1 MAALELPPEQLSAFQ
16 EAYAVGALHRDPCLH
31 RDQLPRPPRN
41 WYELQR
47 HPEQDGFMRAAQKEY
62 EAVTEKKTF
71 QVVSKQ
77 DASNIIPLTWV
88 FDYRF
93 DQDGYLTRYK
103 ARICICE
110 DLQPISEQDTY
121 AATVKIKILRFL
133 LAPTAA
139 YDLDTWHADVTNAFL
154 NSILDEIVYCKFP
167 DGFTQPGKCIK
178 LLRALYGLRRA
189 PRLWQQE
196 FSEFLRSLKLRQIE
210 EEPCLFTNDDGI
222 FLLFHVDDI
231 LMLSRKDRVK
241 EAAAIRTALMEGYE
255 MKDLGE
261 LQWYLGIRVIRD
273 REQCKLWICQDSYIE
288 KITHKYNLQ
297 FRRYPTTPMP
307 TDLLVPNPG
316 QASAQQILA
325 YQGKTG

>member
-103 ARICICE
+103 ARICIRG

-121 AATVKIKILRFL
+121 AATVKMKILRFL
-133 LAPTAA
+133 LALTAA
-139 YDLDTWHADVTNAFL
+139 YDLDTWYADVTNAFL
-154 NSILDEIVYCKFP
+154 NSILDETVYCKFP
-167 DGFTQPGKCIK
+167 DGFSQPGKFLR
-178 LLRALYGLRRA
+178 LLHALYSLRQA

-196 FSEFLRSLKLRQIE
+196 FISTLKGLGLQQIL

-222 FLLFHVDDI
+222 FLLFYVDDI
-231 LMLSRKDRVK
+231 LLLSHKDHSRQ
-241 EAAAIRTALMEGYE
+241 ARSIQNALLQTYD

-261 LQWYLGIRVIRD
+261 LKWFLGLQIIRD
-273 REQCKLWICQDSYIE
+273 RSQCKLWICQVSYIE
-288 KITHKYNLQ
+288 KITKKYNLQ
-297 FRRYPTTPMP
+297 FRKCSSTPMSMDP
-307 TDLLVPNPG
+307 LMPNTG
-316 QASAQQILA
+316 QA
-325 YQGKTG
+325 TP

>member
-103 ARICICE
+103 ARICIRG

-121 AATVKIKILRFL
+121 AATVKMKILRFL
-133 LAPTAA
+133 LALTAA
-139 YDLDTWHADVTNAFL
+139 YDLDTWYADVTNAFL
-154 NSILDEIVYCKFP
+154 NSIL
-167 DGFTQPGKCIK
+167 
-178 LLRALYGLRRA
+178 
-189 PRLWQQE
+189 
-196 FSEFLRSLKLRQIE
+196 
-210 EEPCLFTNDDGI
+210 EEPCLFTNNDGI
-222 FLLFHVDDI
+222 FLLFYIDNI
-231 LMLSRKDRVK
+231 LLLSRKDRSRQ
-241 EAAAIRTALMEGYE
+241 ARSIQNALLQTYN

-261 LQWYLGIRVIRD
+261 LKW
-273 REQCKLWICQDSYIE
+273 
-288 KITHKYNLQ
+288 
-297 FRRYPTTPMP
+297 F
-307 TDLLVPNPG
+307 
-316 QASAQQILA
+316 
-325 YQGKTG
+325 